1 MWETWVGK
9 NCSSLLILD
18 MKIKIAVRY
27 HLLPTRLKKP
37 YCVKCWKDPK
47 DILLYC
53 LLKVY
58 SFAFYIEVLI
68 YLELL
73 WEKWESLNSVFFNMN
88 NCFSKFYLIVF
99 LSLVIWNDSFVINQ
113 VTLCTWVCFS
123 AFCFISVFVYPYLN
137 TWAFQVAQM
146 VKNPPAN
153 AGNSCSIPGSGRSP
167 GKGNGNSLQY
177 SCLGNLLDR
186 GAWWATVCGVAKN

>member
-1 MWETWVGK
+1 MDFHDGSNGKKKINKNPPVMWETWVGK

-18 MKIKIAVRY
+18 MKIKIAVRC

-73 WEKWESLNSVFFNMN
+73 WEK
-88 NCFSKFYLIVF
+88 
-99 LSLVIWNDSFVINQ
+99 
-113 VTLCTWVCFS
+113 
-123 AFCFISVFVYPYLN
+123 
-137 TWAFQVAQM
+137 
-146 VKNPPAN
+146 
-153 AGNSCSIPGSGRSP
+153 
-167 GKGNGNSLQY
+167 
-177 SCLGNLLDR
+177 
-186 GAWWATVCGVAKN
+186 

>member
-9 NCSSLLILD
+9 NCSRLLILN
-18 MKIKIAVRY
+18 MKIKIAVRC

-47 DILLYC
+47 DSLLNC

-73 WEKWESLNSVFFNMN
+73 WGKWESLNSVFFNMN
-88 NCFSKFYLIVF
+88 ICFSKFYSVAF
-99 LSLVIWNDSFVINQ
+99 LPLVIWNDSFVINQ
-113 VTLCTWVCFS
+113 SPYVHEYVSLFLSRSCFYLSLPEYVGFPGGWNGKESTCQCSKLMFDSWVRKIPCGRKWQFTP
-123 AFCFISVFVYPYLN
+123 VFL
-137 TWAFQVAQM
+137 
-146 VKNPPAN
+146 
-153 AGNSCSIPGSGRSP
+153 P
-167 GKGNGNSLQY
+167 GKSQGQRSLV
-177 SCLGNLLDR
+177 G
-186 GAWWATVCGVAKN
+186 